1 MVEPTLADNEVGA
14 YINARERLRH
24 PLLDGEPSPDHLWP
38 VERRR
43 AAQEVIEAADVM
55 YARIEKLLPFVQAV
69 AELQDKDLP
78 LVYPES
84 IRDQA
89 REALK

>member
-14 YINARERLRH
+14 YINAREALKD
-24 PLLDGEPSPDHLWP
+24 PLLAGEPGPDHLWP

-43 AAQEVIEAADVM
+43 AARAAIDAADVM

-69 AELQDKDLP
+69 AELPDKDLP
-78 LVYPES
+78 LAYPES
-84 IRDQA
+84 IRRQA
-89 REALK
+89 QEALK